1 MNRLLKVSRLEG
13 LTDGIFAVAMTIL
26 VLDLRLPAGAIDI
39 THLSLFLNG
48 IYLKLFIYCGSFIIL
63 GTLWIAMN
71 FQFGILDHLNRTYLW
86 CNIFYLMAICVVPFS
101 ASFVAAF
108 SNSETSLKFFAVN
121 LLCCSFGQLLISECA
136 RIYQLNGPRY
146 TPAIRRAVLQRI
158 SVGPPFYILSI
169 FLASVNTTIAFIILI
184 IPPLVYM
191 IPGYVD
197 QFDREQ

>member
-26 VLDLRLPAGAIDI
+26 VLDLRLPAGAVDS
-39 THLSLFLNG
+39 THLHFFLNG
-48 IYLKLFIYCGSFIIL
+48 IYLKLFIYSGSFIIL

-86 CNIFYLMAICVVPFS
+86 CNIFYLMAICIVPFS
-101 ASFVAAF
+101 ASLVAAF
-108 SNSETSLKFFAVN
+108 PNNETSITFFAMN
-121 LLCCSFGQLLISECA
+121 LLCCSLGQLLISECA
-136 RIYQLNGPRY
+136 RIYHLNGPRY

-158 SVGPPFYILSI
+158 SVGPPFYIFSI
-169 FLASVNTTIAFIILI
+169 VLASVNTTIAFIILI